1 MEIEWDETK
10 RQLVLAKHGL
20 DFRDVGKILDLPHV
34 LLTARSDA
42 ETRLLAVG
50 LVGDRM
56 VAVVFTLRGDRV
68 RLITARRARDN
79 ECRAYRQ
86 VHG

>member
-1 MEIEWDETK
+1 MEFEWDEAK
-10 RQLVLAKHGL
+10 RHLVLAKHGL
-20 DFRDVGKILDLPHV
+20 DFRDVGKVLDLPHV
-34 LLTARSDA
+34 V
-42 ETRLLAVG
+42 LAAKSELEIRHLAIG

-56 VAVVFTLRGDRV
+56 VAVVFTIRGDRI
-68 RLITARRARDN
+68 RLITARRARDD